1 VTLSGYDWN
10 VAQRWRE
17 REREREEISV
27 HSLLTNECD
36 YKDYTVC
43 TIVLREIIGG
53 LYEFVFCNVITKQIL
68 SRKFSS

>member
-10 VAQRWRE
+10 VAKRWRE
-17 REREREEISV
+17 PEREETSV

-53 LYEFVFCNVITKQIL
+53 LYKFVFCNVLTKQFL